1 MQKKTLFSILICIF
15 AAALLLVIVSAWVNQ
30 NYLYFNE
37 RLLRRNS
44 EVLDLRHMELAPEDV
59 DELHGQLP
67 GTKII
72 WNVPF
77 QGLKDSQTQELQ
89 ISSLT
94 MEELDML
101 DYLPA
106 LTFVDA
112 SGCTDYEVLE
122 ALQARRPECEV
133 NYQVIVG
140 GTAWDESAER
150 LELKDPDADELTRQI
165 PYLKKLIDL
174 RLTGQLPEAEAL
186 FRLRDS
192 FPHIEFVWELSIGD
206 QTADCYA
213 EVLDLS
219 GTELTYEEAHRIM
232 SLLPQLKEA
241 DMQGCGLT
249 DEEMMSL
256 ADSFPECFLI
266 WEMEAFG
273 QTFRTDVTE
282 LDITGFKLDSTE
294 PIEQLLP
301 YLKKLEK
308 VDMSH
313 CGLDDETMDALN
325 RRYPD
330 VRILWSVYIKGF
342 YIRTD
347 ATYFYPYKLNT
358 ELYVSTQDL
367 YPLRYCTDII
377 CIDIGHQT
385 AVHNCDWAA
394 YMPDLQYLIIA
405 HTSITD
411 LSPLVNCKKLKY
423 LEIFMLDLKDYSPL
437 LELTALEDLNMGCTY
452 ADPAPIA
459 KMTWLKNLWW
469 FDAYAYGKPCT
480 GAEELLAEALPNT
493 VQKYH
498 IEHSTAGGWRKLDGY
513 FEMRDI
519 MGMFYLQ

>member
-1 MQKKTLFSILICIF
+1 MKNKKLLSVLVCILAVVVLCAIGS
-15 AAALLLVIVSAWVNQ
+15 VWVHQ
-30 NYLYFNE
+30 NYLYFND
-37 RLLRRNS
+37 RFISRKG
-44 EVLDLRHMELAPEDV
+44 EVLDLRHLELTAEDLE
-59 DELHGQLP
+59 ELRTQLP
-67 GTKII
+67 GKQII

-77 QGLKDSQTQELQ
+77 QGLQHSQTQELQ

-94 MEELDML
+94 MEELELL
-101 DYLPA
+101 DYLPE

-133 NYQVIVG
+133 DYQVTVG
-140 GTAWDESAER
+140 GIGWDESSES
-150 LELKDPDADELTRQI
+150 LDVKDPDMDELERQL
-165 PYLKKLIDL
+165 PYLKKLTEL
-174 RLTGQLPEAEAL
+174 RLYGQLPEAEEL

-192 FPHIEFVWELSIGD
+192 FPHIDILWVLEVGS
-206 QTADCYA
+206 QTVECTA
-213 EVLDLS
+213 ETLDLS
-219 GTELTYEEAHRIM
+219 GTALSYEEALRTL

-241 DMQGCGLT
+241 DMRGCGLT

-266 WEMEAFG
+266 WEMEAFD
-273 QTFRTDVTE
+273 QTFSTDITE
-282 LDITGFKLDSTE
+282 LDIAGFEMETPE

-308 VDMSH
+308 VHMSH

-325 RRYPD
+325 KRHPS
-330 VRILWSVYIKGF
+330 VRFVWSVYIKGF

-347 ATYFYPYKLNT
+347 STYFYPYKLNT
-358 ELYVSTQDL
+358 ELYLGTQDL
-367 YPLRYCTDII
+367 YPLRYCTDLI

-394 YMPDLQYLIIA
+394 YMPELQYLIIA

-469 FDAYAYGKPCT
+469 FDAYAYGKPCS

-493 VQKYH
+493 VQKYR